1 MNLSTDAWLG
11 VTVFAPYTQ
20 PRAFGFRTTRDSSF
34 AQLVHDIRDAELL
47 PCPEHDCVQPLRP
60 QPHDGYLAV
69 VTYPSVLDQDQRR
82 RKAVIVDLSRVGG
95 GIYVETLP
103 TDCTPDRLFTIIHG
117 QMNVDPFEEA
127 VQIWVSNRGQEA
139 PRDEPMLH
147 THGDVLHVIRA
158 EYGKPF
164 NAPDDILFSP
174 TAHWGRIDHMPEP
187 PVLRS
192 TALSCGTDIFAF
204 DPSFFP
210 NERPQDA
217 ALRLCRKFCRLPP
230 QSAKV
235 SLVDNCPPLH
245 IEGFTCRQTF
255 VIHDDA
261 PDRAQLTDPAPHCHY
276 LLDLRPLGL
285 APRTATTT
293 CCAPDLPDILIAADV
308 SVPAGL
314 CGTLLHSRLFGDLQV
329 LKIGVARDLAT
340 RILGDVGGVPP
351 HSTLSRVTETSAQ
364 ELNSAPDCP
373 AGRLSD
379 FSMPV
384 PATRAGEPTV
394 FPREGRCPEAH
405 EALYL
410 ADAETTTAEAGT
422 FRAGFHVL
430 IPDFHAETYELPL
443 EAPCDLDE
451 VLHMLADTRDSDAS
465 WYFDHIIPAYP
476 QPDPSFVCVIAVPI
490 WAGDFR
496 FSAVDTR
503 AIDGRLFSFVFPERL
518 NRSSIL
524 LHIGL
529 PASADLRV
537 FLGNDELETHGLYD
551 FSLGITVTV
560 LPPDFSFRP
569 GLPLE
574 VRLADRHGWAI
585 PCPTFGGVE
594 GPKFG
599 LLSEGLPKL
608 IQADT
613 EAVTSSA
620 FFKAAAARLCAYQLE
635 RVTVCPTVPQ
645 LQNFAFLGHHC
656 DAVIAATESI
666 SRIPVPPG
674 RLMIRQHVVFFDAR
688 LALQGL
694 SWTTAPNG
702 FLNHDEVIRRF
713 QATMPVDY
721 AVNIKGG
728 HIAHKGAD
736 TLLRVDHDCLLTI
749 TFNEDFGSSILRSSP
764 SQGPSGQAADTDSSD
779 TDSDTSSPT
788 GSTSATAPA
797 APRASPPRGSRNR
810 SRSTRRHCPLPDNE
824 LALCSGKP
832 DAVCVA
838 PCPLIASMPGQ
849 WYKDVSSFCTQW
861 FPWLETT
868 ALVGCELQ
876 PLAPLRGLKLLQ
888 EPACQTFAEEEQL
901 RVLYEA
907 TRQLGGNWL
916 ADRRPLLPNWLLINP
931 DPMPHLADELPD
943 FTQWISCAVLKVGFL
958 PEHHTIL
965 LHIPATPEEAIHAI
979 QAVRAPDLRSA
990 FPTLLAVLPQPCF
1003 GTAVYIAVPAWLPG
1017 LQGICIDTSQVDG
1030 RLFATTL
1037 PDYID
1042 RWEVLRHAHMPT
1054 EVEVE
1059 VWADT
1064 APHVL
1069 VGNDIAHVFPGEL
1082 ITVIRPGDDVP
1093 IPYTIGQLLLSR
1105 QVWSETSQLP
1115 VPAHGAVYG
1124 LIFKGRLFIHSE
1136 PFHNP
1141 MHYRQRIADA
1151 VGAPAATM
1159 RLFAAHS
1166 RPSDV
1171 CVHGLPC
1178 GALIAIGVPPPGPP
1192 QVWHCV
1198 ILDCRY
1204 IADGWREV
1212 YVYNGRLDVSGLLQQ
1227 LQGEAPLGWRV
1238 KLSIIADAAGF
1249 AYPPP
1254 GEVITVT
1261 YTLPQIDTP
1270 PSTPAS
1276 EPAPPSAHGDP
1287 EETSSL
1293 AAYSD
1298 AADDAPSVHEA
1309 TLPTSESLD
1318 HHAEAVPDVTVLALP
1333 ASPYITCII
1342 SMPEYTDEVLRVPL
1356 EQTATLATLL
1366 ESLKALRAPTY
1377 ADLFPFLLCV
1387 RPQPDP
1393 RYLRFLA
1400 LPAWPC
1406 EGTPVLFAVQ
1416 DTSRRTFAVRTS
1428 AILRYAGAMVL
1439 ASLPEDGSYQVF
1451 IGNSDEELS
1460 RFVAAPLSPGD
1471 LIVLVPTFDRPS
1483 RHAVADLL
1491 AQAATAG
1498 GPPAPSPVSTP
1509 SCIWLLTDDG
1519 SVHFPAAPRR
1529 GWSFADAVAA
1539 HIHADTSTLST
1550 AVSSPSIRDHAC
1562 CGVPSA
1568 NVVLA
1573 MSSVVDTRDIPPGS
1587 VPYILDQRPVL
1598 LPIYAAWAESGIVSV
1613 LDICRRAQPRCP
1625 PDYCVRLSGGTS
1637 TPGSENHWRRVCP
1650 GEVLVVRFEPAH
1662 THVFSTGHEAP
1673 QQHIDGVPD
1682 PPSFANNFSES
1693 DTASI
1698 DASSSS
1704 RVADAG
1710 TGTSP
1715 EAYSALTAFATSL
1728 RHYLSV
1734 LVTVEHEHVTGHAGH
1749 LGNELCDAL
1758 AKIARKGPQD
1768 LFDRCMPTWPSKWAK
1783 HPLSEWA
1790 WATLPHQPD
1799 VPRLF
1804 CFDTEVT
1811 LSQMQPPTS
1820 VEAPEYGLEHVK
1832 HPAADAQF
1840 VLTCISLNVL
1850 TLRDPKPQQ
1859 VPTGV
1864 GLCLLGRKD
1873 LLKQSLAPYTPLF
1886 IGLQETRI
1894 PETSVQPDPDY
1905 LIFNAACNAKGDYG
1919 CALWISKHVP
1929 LYSTPE
1935 GPVFVQRPDVTVVG
1949 VSPRHL
1955 TAHIQTPRLSLQVQ
1969 VFHAPSTASFPI
1981 AEVRD
1986 FWDARATEVIG
1997 RSQGADYLILCDA
2010 NARLGNVISDYVGEH
2025 GAEDEGEAGELL
2037 HEFLTKVDA
2046 LAPSTWACWHHG
2058 PHHTW
2063 CSPHGSLSRI
2073 DYVLVPFPW
2082 QHAHLESRTLPDVE
2096 LMQLREDHVPVLLT
2110 CRFCKQLPP
2119 QAYSQARS
2127 CTVRP
2132 DLTARGPHASS
2143 LLQQHVPIT
2152 VWATDVDEHYQA
2164 LATAWQAFG
2173 HTLSPDC
2180 TTAVQ
2185 QPYLTQA
2192 TYTHVL
2198 ERRQL
2203 RALLRIGAE
2212 ERRRRWMLIGFAV
2225 FIVHARQAA
2234 FSPRQQ
2240 QTADH
2245 WLCIMD
2251 WDEASL
2257 LARYRQLAR
2266 VLRRSVAED
2275 RTAYLA
2281 SLAQEVADGN
2291 IGDPKSLYRVLRRAF
2306 PAARPSRRQALTPL
2320 PMLRLPDGSLASDT
2334 ETRAETWRA
2343 HFASQEVGLLTNA
2356 DDYAA
2361 DFATQQLVPRSLDIQ
2376 IVPTLRALERHI
2388 LATKVCKAA
2397 GPDGITAELLKLH
2410 VPSTARQL
2418 LPVLIKASLRVQEP
2432 IVFRGGSLV
2441 CLAKRAGL
2449 ALSCE
2454 SYRSILVSSIPGKL
2468 YHRHVRETLKP
2479 LLLDSQMDF
2488 QAGVAPGQGIEGIS
2502 LAVRS
2507 FFALCQTGGTCASI
2521 SFFDLQAAFYQV
2533 LREALVPATDDD
2545 AGLLRVLHALQLPPA
2560 AVTELHEHLQHAAQL
2575 PLLGASCH
2583 VTATIQDL
2591 FRGTWFRLSG
2601 FTALTLTKRGSRPG
2615 DPTADLLFGFTLSA
2629 LFKSVHQA
2637 LDTRGLCPEIPHTS
2651 SRPDCLGDCES
2662 VLLGFPAWADDFV
2675 APQTGEDTS
2684 SLVHRTGQ
2692 TVSTVIDFATAAG
2705 MTVKFGRDKTA
2716 LLFPPAVLRQ
2726 ERDLF
2731 ELDAEGC
2738 LCLPLR
2744 NSVTDVS
2751 VQVPVVE
2758 AYRHLG
2764 GVITSTGHCVDASLA
2779 RVNFRSEHAPSCSG
2793 EWRAFRGLARTT
2805 RAQQSFGPRLPTAAE
2820 RTPAAVSDSDPLT
2833 SLSKGFVPDASHVI
2847 WISEYIEGRSKEGQ
2861 RQNSH
2866 RFWVSA
2872 LVPAAWGQV
2881 PSVSVT
2887 SLSFADKDLDANELG
2902 ASENDEIVAAGV
2914 NEGNEGQYSHLL
2926 VYTANG
2932 NGQQADF
2939 RGIAADAVDVLIGC
2953 YVTAD
2958 SKSFRKESDERSA
2971 AKRVALKRRRAMRID
2986 AATSPS
2992 VGSNTFAI
3000 PVDTL
3005 RFPYQQAG
3013 FQDQDLDQTELGG
3026 YLSWSVAGSTNLIY
3040 GYEARRTI
3048 AANLSAK
3055 FQSQFIFFLV
3065 YTCSSL
3071 AESSGAASV
3080 GIFDIQASASA
3091 VSFADLDLVVF
3102 YDVYIALNT
3111 AGENRTRVGNPVPVL
3126 TAQTDFPV
3134 DTQQVSWLLARPQN
3148 LSGTEGRASAQLH
3161 EDASLF
3167 ILVYARSSLVEQST
3181 PATQAISDEARLV
3194 PTISFTDY
3202 DLDQDSKVRC
3212 LQITAEVTLVSHYAT
3227 YLVDDLG
3234 NRSQVG
3240 SDVAIGATT
3249 EFDLPA
3255 DFAQVAEVVDLN
3267 FTDEDLD
3274 LTEIGGVVSWLE
3286 PAAASEIQ
3294 DYVLYLGQGDS
3305 GASRL
3310 WELVFNCESP
3320 ELGMSK
3326 SFIEKVFARRRLAA
3340 NSTASMTQIE
3350 AAGASFSEQG

>member
-1 MNLSTDAWLG
+1 MIWA
-11 VTVFAPYTQ
+11 TQ
-20 PRAFGFRTTRDSSF
+20 HSPRF
-34 AQLVHDIRDAELL
+34 
-47 PCPEHDCVQPLRP
+47 
-60 QPHDGYLAV
+60 
-69 VTYPSVLDQDQRR
+69 
-82 RKAVIVDLSRVGG
+82 
-95 GIYVETLP
+95 
-103 TDCTPDRLFTIIHG
+103 
-117 QMNVDPFEEA
+117 
-127 VQIWVSNRGQEA
+127 
-139 PRDEPMLH
+139 
-147 THGDVLHVIRA
+147 
-158 EYGKPF
+158 
-164 NAPDDILFSP
+164 
-174 TAHWGRIDHMPEP
+174 
-187 PVLRS
+187 
-192 TALSCGTDIFAF
+192 
-204 DPSFFP
+204 
-210 NERPQDA
+210 
-217 ALRLCRKFCRLPP
+217 
-230 QSAKV
+230 
-235 SLVDNCPPLH
+235 
-245 IEGFTCRQTF
+245 
-255 VIHDDA
+255 
-261 PDRAQLTDPAPHCHY
+261 
-276 LLDLRPLGL
+276 
-285 APRTATTT
+285 
-293 CCAPDLPDILIAADV
+293 
-308 SVPAGL
+308 
-314 CGTLLHSRLFGDLQV
+314 
-329 LKIGVARDLAT
+329 
-340 RILGDVGGVPP
+340 
-351 HSTLSRVTETSAQ
+351 
-364 ELNSAPDCP
+364 
-373 AGRLSD
+373 
-379 FSMPV
+379 
-384 PATRAGEPTV
+384 
-394 FPREGRCPEAH
+394 
-405 EALYL
+405 
-410 ADAETTTAEAGT
+410 
-422 FRAGFHVL
+422 
-430 IPDFHAETYELPL
+430 
-443 EAPCDLDE
+443 
-451 VLHMLADTRDSDAS
+451 
-465 WYFDHIIPAYP
+465 
-476 QPDPSFVCVIAVPI
+476 AVPV
-490 WAGDFR
+490 R
-496 FSAVDTR
+496 F
-503 AIDGRLFSFVFPERL
+503 
-518 NRSSIL
+518 
-524 LHIGL
+524 
-529 PASADLRV
+529 
-537 FLGNDELETHGLYD
+537 LYD
-551 FSLGITVTV
+551 
-560 LPPDFSFRP
+560 
-569 GLPLE
+569 
-574 VRLADRHGWAI
+574 
-585 PCPTFGGVE
+585 
-594 GPKFG
+594 
-599 LLSEGLPKL
+599 
-608 IQADT
+608 
-613 EAVTSSA
+613 
-620 FFKAAAARLCAYQLE
+620 
-635 RVTVCPTVPQ
+635 
-645 LQNFAFLGHHC
+645 
-656 DAVIAATESI
+656 
-666 SRIPVPPG
+666 
-674 RLMIRQHVVFFDAR
+674 
-688 LALQGL
+688 
-694 SWTTAPNG
+694 
-702 FLNHDEVIRRF
+702 
-713 QATMPVDY
+713 
-721 AVNIKGG
+721 
-728 HIAHKGAD
+728 
-736 TLLRVDHDCLLTI
+736 
-749 TFNEDFGSSILRSSP
+749 
-764 SQGPSGQAADTDSSD
+764 
-779 TDSDTSSPT
+779 
-788 GSTSATAPA
+788 
-797 APRASPPRGSRNR
+797 
-810 SRSTRRHCPLPDNE
+810 
-824 LALCSGKP
+824 
-832 DAVCVA
+832 
-838 PCPLIASMPGQ
+838 
-849 WYKDVSSFCTQW
+849 
-861 FPWLETT
+861 
-868 ALVGCELQ
+868 
-876 PLAPLRGLKLLQ
+876 
-888 EPACQTFAEEEQL
+888 
-901 RVLYEA
+901 
-907 TRQLGGNWL
+907 
-916 ADRRPLLPNWLLINP
+916 
-931 DPMPHLADELPD
+931 
-943 FTQWISCAVLKVGFL
+943 
-958 PEHHTIL
+958 
-965 LHIPATPEEAIHAI
+965 
-979 QAVRAPDLRSA
+979 
-990 FPTLLAVLPQPCF
+990 
-1003 GTAVYIAVPAWLPG
+1003 
-1017 LQGICIDTSQVDG
+1017 
-1030 RLFATTL
+1030 
-1037 PDYID
+1037 
-1042 RWEVLRHAHMPT
+1042 
-1054 EVEVE
+1054 
-1059 VWADT
+1059 
-1064 APHVL
+1064 
-1069 VGNDIAHVFPGEL
+1069 
-1082 ITVIRPGDDVP
+1082 
-1093 IPYTIGQLLLSR
+1093 
-1105 QVWSETSQLP
+1105 
-1115 VPAHGAVYG
+1115 
-1124 LIFKGRLFIHSE
+1124 
-1136 PFHNP
+1136 
-1141 MHYRQRIADA
+1141 
-1151 VGAPAATM
+1151 
-1159 RLFAAHS
+1159 
-1166 RPSDV
+1166 
-1171 CVHGLPC
+1171 
-1178 GALIAIGVPPPGPP
+1178 
-1192 QVWHCV
+1192 
-1198 ILDCRY
+1198 
-1204 IADGWREV
+1204 
-1212 YVYNGRLDVSGLLQQ
+1212 
-1227 LQGEAPLGWRV
+1227 
-1238 KLSIIADAAGF
+1238 
-1249 AYPPP
+1249 
-1254 GEVITVT
+1254 
-1261 YTLPQIDTP
+1261 
-1270 PSTPAS
+1270 
-1276 EPAPPSAHGDP
+1276 
-1287 EETSSL
+1287 
-1293 AAYSD
+1293 
-1298 AADDAPSVHEA
+1298 
-1309 TLPTSESLD
+1309 
-1318 HHAEAVPDVTVLALP
+1318 
-1333 ASPYITCII
+1333 
-1342 SMPEYTDEVLRVPL
+1342 
-1356 EQTATLATLL
+1356 
-1366 ESLKALRAPTY
+1366 
-1377 ADLFPFLLCV
+1377 
-1387 RPQPDP
+1387 
-1393 RYLRFLA
+1393 
-1400 LPAWPC
+1400 
-1406 EGTPVLFAVQ
+1406 
-1416 DTSRRTFAVRTS
+1416 
-1428 AILRYAGAMVL
+1428 
-1439 ASLPEDGSYQVF
+1439 
-1451 IGNSDEELS
+1451 
-1460 RFVAAPLSPGD
+1460 
-1471 LIVLVPTFDRPS
+1471 
-1483 RHAVADLL
+1483 
-1491 AQAATAG
+1491 AQAAGQGTFGA
-1498 GPPAPSPVSTP
+1498 AKPV
-1509 SCIWLLTDDG
+1509 
-1519 SVHFPAAPRR
+1519 
-1529 GWSFADAVAA
+1529 
-1539 HIHADTSTLST
+1539 
-1550 AVSSPSIRDHAC
+1550 
-1562 CGVPSA
+1562 
-1568 NVVLA
+1568 
-1573 MSSVVDTRDIPPGS
+1573 
-1587 VPYILDQRPVL
+1587 Q
-1598 LPIYAAWAESGIVSV
+1598 
-1613 LDICRRAQPRCP
+1613 
-1625 PDYCVRLSGGTS
+1625 
-1637 TPGSENHWRRVCP
+1637 
-1650 GEVLVVRFEPAH
+1650 
-1662 THVFSTGHEAP
+1662 
-1673 QQHIDGVPD
+1673 
-1682 PPSFANNFSES
+1682 
-1693 DTASI
+1693 
-1698 DASSSS
+1698 
-1704 RVADAG
+1704 
-1710 TGTSP
+1710 GTSP

-2764 GVITSTGHCVDASLA
+2764 GVITSTGTPVPDLHFRYAQARGTLRPLRRRLFGAREFPLRTRAFLLRSLVLSRYA
-2779 RVNFRSEHAPSCSG
+2779 HSAAVLLLRAACHVRVWEQHYVALWRSLFHRRSPSTQLHSFRVLHDVHAPSPPLALARARAGFLRRVVVHGPRALLHLMWNHWKLHPASSWLKQVQSDIGHISQYVPSVQNVLGHGDAVASLLEACHSDPMWWTLQVRAAERAFYADLVVWNNEKRLGADSAAFPSPSAPCSYSCYLCEAQFPLRKHLYAHLARTHLVFSPTRHYALHNVCTACLKVFPGVIQVQQHLKHSSNCLSRCVFFPPPLTYEQFKTLEEPARVQTAKIARG

-2866 RFWVSA
+2866 RFWDRR
-2872 LVPAAWGQV
+2872 P
-2881 PSVSVT
+2881 T
-2887 SLSFADKDLDANELG
+2887 
-2902 ASENDEIVAAGV
+2902 
-2914 NEGNEGQYSHLL
+2914 SHLL
-2926 VYTANG
+2926 
-2932 NGQQADF
+2932 
-2939 RGIAADAVDVLIGC
+2939 
-2953 YVTAD
+2953 
-2958 SKSFRKESDERSA
+2958 
-2971 AKRVALKRRRAMRID
+2971 
-2986 AATSPS
+2986 
-2992 VGSNTFAI
+2992 
-3000 PVDTL
+3000 
-3005 RFPYQQAG
+3005 
-3013 FQDQDLDQTELGG
+3013 
-3026 YLSWSVAGSTNLIY
+3026 NL
-3040 GYEARRTI
+3040 
-3048 AANLSAK
+3048 
-3055 FQSQFIFFLV
+3055 
-3065 YTCSSL
+3065 
-3071 AESSGAASV
+3071 
-3080 GIFDIQASASA
+3080 
-3091 VSFADLDLVVF
+3091 
-3102 YDVYIALNT
+3102 
-3111 AGENRTRVGNPVPVL
+3111 
-3126 TAQTDFPV
+3126 
-3134 DTQQVSWLLARPQN
+3134 
-3148 LSGTEGRASAQLH
+3148 
-3161 EDASLF
+3161 
-3167 ILVYARSSLVEQST
+3167 
-3181 PATQAISDEARLV
+3181 
-3194 PTISFTDY
+3194 
-3202 DLDQDSKVRC
+3202 
-3212 LQITAEVTLVSHYAT
+3212 
-3227 YLVDDLG
+3227 
-3234 NRSQVG
+3234 
-3240 SDVAIGATT
+3240 
-3249 EFDLPA
+3249 
-3255 DFAQVAEVVDLN
+3255 
-3267 FTDEDLD
+3267 
-3274 LTEIGGVVSWLE
+3274 
-3286 PAAASEIQ
+3286 
-3294 DYVLYLGQGDS
+3294 
-3305 GASRL
+3305 
-3310 WELVFNCESP
+3310 
-3320 ELGMSK
+3320 
-3326 SFIEKVFARRRLAA
+3326 
-3340 NSTASMTQIE
+3340 
-3350 AAGASFSEQG
+3350 